1 VGGLKLSFIKKYSR
15 THSKINLYLIISI
28 HFVINVTWIAF
39 IAKFKAII
47 VGVNLERDGIDTLQ
61 AFQQHLSK
69 KRLVVIIRNNF

>member
-1 VGGLKLSFIKKYSR
+1 
-15 THSKINLYLIISI
+15 
-28 HFVINVTWIAF
+28 VTWRAF